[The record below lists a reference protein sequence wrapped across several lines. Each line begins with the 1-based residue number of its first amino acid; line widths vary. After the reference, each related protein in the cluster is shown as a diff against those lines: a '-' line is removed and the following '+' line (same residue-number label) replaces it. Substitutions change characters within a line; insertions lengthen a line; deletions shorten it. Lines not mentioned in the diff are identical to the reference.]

1 MATCYRCMRGELV
14 HGYCKFCGR
23 SQDASLPSD
32 KKLVLKPGTMLQG
45 GAVTVGA
52 LLGQGGFGATYIA
65 RTSQDGVIALKEYL
79 PGTLVESERYGNS
92 LRMLRG
98 KEALFEY
105 NMTAFQKEAE
115 LLSKLAH
122 PNIIQVKMRFWE
134 NNTAY
139 YGMDLLEG
147 SDLLTFIRA
156 RKGMTLRAAEAANLI
171 ERLYPV
177 LDALAYLHRRKILHR
192 DVSPSNIYLRGWN
205 LDKNSFSFN
214 PCLIDFGAAY
224 VAHTDYHKSL
234 AKVKNPHYSPYE
246 QSTSEKNLSPAS
258 DVYAL
263 CATLYHMLTGIAPQM
278 AVDRMT
284 DKDELKQPSA
294 INPAL
299 RPLDDI
305 LMRGMAQ
312 HVQDRVQSIDELK
325 AGLDEAIFMLRG
337 GKKSNITKEIDYDR
351 DPVLKSVLAL
361 VFDTVL
367 PVSLTL
373 LPIVLGGLEWWMMAL
388 SFLWMYIMCL
398 LFLLIADG
406 TLGMLVF
413 HVPRRGGGFGKKA
426 LSALLRSILP
436 YAAVDMILFGCEVY
450 SVPKCN
456 GRPRSGRG
464 QVFIPPPP
472 PPPIA
477 EFRLISNYAGP
488 DGKPVSYPLYDRKVV
503 HIGRAVDNEIVVPD
517 QQGIVSN
524 HHMEVVCQDG
534 VVCLKDISTNGCYVR
549 KHRLEK
555 GRMYSWTEG
564 EWVVIGRNIG
574 FRMQRY

>member
-14 HGYCKFCGR
+14 HGYCNFCGR

-32 KKLVLKPGTMLQG
+32 KKLVLRPGTTLQG
-45 GAVTVGA
+45 GSVTVGA

-79 PGTLVESERYGNS
+79 PGALMEPERYGNS
-92 LRMLRG
+92 LRMLHGR
-98 KEALFEY
+98 ETLFEY

-147 SDLLTFIRA
+147 SDLLTYIRA
-156 RKGMTLRAAEAANLI
+156 RKGMTLRAGEAASLI

-177 LDALAYLHRRKILHR
+177 LDALSYLHRRKILHR
-192 DVSPSNIYLRGWN
+192 DISPSNIYLRSWN
-205 LDKNSFSFN
+205 LDKNSMSFN

-246 QSTSEKNLSPAS
+246 QSTSEANLRPAS
-258 DVYAL
+258 DIYAL
-263 CATLYHMLTGIAPQM
+263 CATLYHALTGEAPQTAM
-278 AVDRMT
+278 DRMT
-284 DKDELKQPSA
+284 VKDELRLPSK

-299 RPLDDI
+299 KPLDEVI
-305 LMRGMAQ
+305 IHGMALR
-312 HVQDRVQSIDELK
+312 VKDRIQSIDELK
-325 AGLDEAIFMLRG
+325 AGLDEALFQLRG
-337 GKKSNITKEIDYDR
+337 GKKGRAPGEIDYDR

-413 HVPRRGGGFGKKA
+413 HVPKRGGSFGRKA
-426 LSALLRSILP
+426 LSALMRSFLP
-436 YAAVDMILFGCEVY
+436 YAVVDMILFGCEVY

-477 EFRLISNYAGP
+477 EYRLISNYAGAN
-488 DGKPVSYPLYDRKVV
+488 GKAVSYPLYDRKLVR
-503 HIGRAVDNEIVVPD
+503 IGRAVDNDIVVPD
-517 QQGIVSN
+517 KQGIVSG
-524 HHMEVVCQDG
+524 HHAEVCCQDG
-534 VVCLKDISTNGCYVR
+534 VVHLRDISTNGCYFH

-555 GRMYSWTEG
+555 GRVYSWPEG
-564 EWVVIGRNIG
+564 EWVLIARNIG
-574 FRMQRY
+574 FRLQRY